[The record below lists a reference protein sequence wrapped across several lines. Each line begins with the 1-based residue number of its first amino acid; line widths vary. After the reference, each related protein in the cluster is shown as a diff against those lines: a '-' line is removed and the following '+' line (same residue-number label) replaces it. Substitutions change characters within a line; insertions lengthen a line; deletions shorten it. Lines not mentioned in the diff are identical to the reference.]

1 LGSRLIACWV
11 STALDPPPLF
21 ALESPPLLAL
31 GSRPIACRVSDPLDR
46 PPLFASESRLFA
58 CWESTVLDPPPLFAL
73 EPPPL
78 IASESRLLACWE
90 STVLDPPPLFALE
103 PPPLIASE
111 SRLIASEVSDVV
123 WIVSGDSSRI
133 SSTKSSCSIATS
145 CAIQASTSSS
155 ESYGESYI
163 VTSVGGGLP
172 LPECLDGPLPT
183 LVSVKAA
190 KVRIVEARVDDRHP
204 TRAVASLDPSTAGG
218 AAGPPNPVVT
228 PVEVLSAGGG
238 SRSTAPEALRDC
250 PPLFALDPP
259 PLIAL
264 EPRLFA
270 HGVSTAL
277 VVLS

>member
-46 PPLFASESRLFA
+46 PPLF
-58 CWESTVLDPPPLFAL
+58 
-73 EPPPL
+73 
-78 IASESRLLACWE
+78 ASESRLLACWE

-264 EPRLFA
+264 EPRP
-270 HGVSTAL
+270 
-277 VVLS
+277 